1 MPGTVHIRAAAVLTP
16 ARGKRPTTSAWA
28 IEAHDVGPG
37 GTETERLRASGAI
50 ATAATHHARRPETV
64 AKRHTWQVAMQVA
77 AGRALHYA
85 GQLRRKGKRVTISL
99 SSATTARD
107 LQPTR
112 PGEARPKTS
121 HRDIARNNSR
131 MLQHL
136 GTHVTINVETTPTP
150 QRLRREAEEAA
161 RIGDLRAQVRVPR
174 RAATAI
180 PLWDE
185 LRIWDPG
192 D

>member
-1 MPGTVHIRAAAVLTP
+1 M
-16 ARGKRPTTSAWA
+16 
-28 IEAHDVGPG
+28 
-37 GTETERLRASGAI
+37 TERLRASGAV
-50 ATAATHHARRPETV
+50 ATTATHHARRPEIV

-85 GQLRRKGKRVTISL
+85 GQLVRRRGKRVTISL
-99 SSATTARD
+99 PSATTARD

-112 PGEARPKTS
+112 PGDTRSNTS
-121 HRDIARNNSR
+121 HRDIARNNSLK
-131 MLQHL
+131 LQQL
-136 GTHVTINVETTPTP
+136 GTHVTIRVEEATTS
-150 QRLRREAEEAA
+150 QDKYKRLQREAEEAA
-161 RIGDLRAQVRVPR
+161 RAGHLEAQVRVPGH
-174 RAATAI
+174 AATAI